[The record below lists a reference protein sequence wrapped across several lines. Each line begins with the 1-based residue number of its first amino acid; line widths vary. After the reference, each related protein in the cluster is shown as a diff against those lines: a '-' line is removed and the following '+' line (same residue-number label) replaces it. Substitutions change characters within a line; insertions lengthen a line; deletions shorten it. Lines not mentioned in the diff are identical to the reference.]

1 MEHSLI
7 VLHNDKEVFTNDAH
21 WLYPLFELEVY
32 LEQSAI
38 PVGEL
43 FLRDKIAGK
52 AAASLIVRMGIR
64 NCFIELLSER
74 AIPVFEE
81 HGVNY
86 SYHQLV
92 DHIQCRTEDLIT
104 EKMSLEDTYLFLRK
118 RAGRV
123 QGISLNIDALTV
135 KIAEKTILENL
146 DLSLG
151 RGEQLVIQGDNG
163 CGKTTLLR
171 SILGLNL
178 PYQGSVMVG
187 EELVGSTS
195 WRKNRAQTGYLNQ
208 EIVKNNF
215 PITAAE
221 VVAIGVSGIKITDKE
236 RTYKVELAMRKTGCF
251 HLQNNLFHQLS
262 GGEKQRISLAR
273 CLCQNARLLLLD
285 EPTSYLD
292 EKGKEELWEL
302 LYDLSRNEAP
312 TMLLVSHDTI
322 WAGKLGWQT
331 KFLKGGRLC

>member
-151 RGEQLVIQGDNG
+151 RGEPLVIQGDNG
-163 CGKTTLLR
+163 CGKTTLL
-171 SILGLNL
+171 
-178 PYQGSVMVG
+178 
-187 EELVGSTS
+187 
-195 WRKNRAQTGYLNQ
+195 
-208 EIVKNNF
+208 
-215 PITAAE
+215 
-221 VVAIGVSGIKITDKE
+221 
-236 RTYKVELAMRKTGCF
+236 
-251 HLQNNLFHQLS
+251 
-262 GGEKQRISLAR
+262 
-273 CLCQNARLLLLD
+273 
-285 EPTSYLD
+285 
-292 EKGKEELWEL
+292 
-302 LYDLSRNEAP
+302 
-312 TMLLVSHDTI
+312 
-322 WAGKLGWQT
+322 
-331 KFLKGGRLC
+331 